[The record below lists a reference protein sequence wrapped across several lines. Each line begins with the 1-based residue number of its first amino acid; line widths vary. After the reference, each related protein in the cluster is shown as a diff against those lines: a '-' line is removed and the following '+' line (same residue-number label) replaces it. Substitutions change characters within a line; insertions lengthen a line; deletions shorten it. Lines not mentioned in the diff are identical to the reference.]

1 MLNIESLTRLYFYWR
16 QSGPS
21 ATSAASDADNDTAEG
36 DSPHSEDISGG
47 GVANASLIGAA
58 HGLLRPLILRRL
70 KCDVLGGELPPKV
83 DISCYSKSRC
93 CGNCTHC
100 CYVF

>member
-1 MLNIESLTRLYFYWR
+1 M
-16 QSGPS
+16 
-21 ATSAASDADNDTAEG
+21 TAGG
-36 DSPHSEDISGG
+36 DGTNNEEIRGG

-83 DISCYSKSRC
+83 GIFSTETSIETERKTLFAAGRSIVYYGADLASFRICIIA
-93 CGNCTHC
+93 
-100 CYVF
+100 